1 MDRARVER
9 MAEGLERPEVS
20 AHDPE
25 RVDALRRALDGADPP
40 MTAGRHGALTGYTAV
55 APRRR
60 LVELDRHGHL
70 IAAYRWR
77 DDGRLAWAK
86 VRTAHGDWIGLEPGA
101 GAPAAWGASDALWLL
116 DPDARWSPRA
126 PLTVFQ
132 SVDWARLEWIPPLAA
147 PSRLPPGAGTAVLN
161 LLAGLMKDQ
170 GLARVRYRGPYPSES
185 LFTTLL
191 ECFRHDPEAADPYER
206 FVSEEGLDWLPA
218 PHERHEVAE
227 GVCAQ
232 LRQELDKV
240 VLDGTTFYRPDWQGV
255 GRREPRIIRVEG
267 ERRVCSLWALGRALE
282 DRAVLA
288 RDGEV
293 LARPAPREDARA
305 PAPLAPVWRPA
316 LAALVARESAPMLG
330 DAIGETLEELALEWG
345 SVPGDLVRLD
355 GDTARVRRQL
365 LDEGLAWIR
374 EATPGVARGERA
386 GALTLEVARLLAPAL
401 RRRAQ
406 ARLEALSAEEQQRR
420 WAASAAAR
428 ETPLG
433 EAVGR
438 LLALLVRGTG

>member
-9 MAEGLERPEVS
+9 MAEALERPEVS

-60 LVELDRHGHL
+60 LVELDRRGHL

-77 DDGRLAWAK
+77 DDGGLAWAK
-86 VRTAHGDWIGLEPGA
+86 VRTGRGDWIGLEPGA

-116 DPDARWSPRA
+116 EPDARWTPRA

-170 GLARVRYRGPYPSES
+170 GLARTRYRGPYPSES
-185 LFTTLL
+185 LFTALL
-191 ECFRHDPEAADPYER
+191 ECFRHDPEAADPFER

-240 VLDGTTFYRPDWQGV
+240 VLDGITFYRPDWQGV

-355 GDTARVRRQL
+355 GGTARVRRQL

-406 ARLEALSAEEQQRR
+406 ARLEALPAEEQQGR